1 MKPVTSR
8 GRPKASGKHGDLEH
22 LTDSQ
27 AQGKTSGFLSPKGA
41 GKLP

>member
-1 MKPVTSR
+1 MKPDTSR